1 MNDYGGN
8 AVVEADD
15 ADAIAGTEEGPPWA
29 L

>member
-15 ADAIAGTEEGPPWA
+15 ADAIAGTEESPP
-29 L
+29 

>member
-15 ADAIAGTEEGPPWA
+15 ADAIAGTKESPP
-29 L
+29 

>member
-15 ADAIAGTEEGPPWA
+15 ADAIAGTEEGPP
-29 L
+29 